1 MRPGRIRPG
10 LVSNLHSLPISR
22 LFAVA
27 CPSARADGVMRT
39 MNTEKLIKTLPTIQ
53 NQLDALLDFQVKEQE
68 KSSHG
73 SDLDLLHLTLFP
85 SSAQLQ

>member
-1 MRPGRIRPG
+1 
-10 LVSNLHSLPISR
+10 
-22 LFAVA
+22 
-27 CPSARADGVMRT
+27 MRT

-53 NQLDALLDFQVKEQE
+53 NQLDVLLDFQVKEEE

-73 SDLDLLHLTLFP
+73 SDLDLLLTLFP

>member
-1 MRPGRIRPG
+1 
-10 LVSNLHSLPISR
+10 
-22 LFAVA
+22 
-27 CPSARADGVMRT
+27 MRT

-68 KSSHG
+68 KNSRG
-73 SDLDLLHLTLFP
+73 SELDLLHLTLFP

>member
-1 MRPGRIRPG
+1 MYQNWTG
-10 LVSNLHSLPISR
+10 LKPALSARSR
-22 LFAVA
+22 LFAA
-27 CPSARADGVMRT
+27 AYPSARADGVMRT

-73 SDLDLLHLTLFP
+73 SDLDPLHLTLLP